1 MTEKEFR
8 EFANKYVIAQE
19 KFTNSVLLG
28 CMHCIYSN
36 NCENKE
42 RKTSRCFKQFLSLC
56 FRCKMNDTC
65 KEGGMKWICKDYVS
79 KENKS
84 DVEFL

>member
-8 EFANKYVIAQE
+8 EFVSEYVIAQE
-19 KFTNSVLLG
+19 KLNNSILLG
-28 CMHCIYSN
+28 CMYCIYSN
-36 NCENKE
+36 NCENK
-42 RKTSRCFKQFLSLC
+42 KHKPSRCCKQFLSLC
-56 FRCKMNDTC
+56 FRCEMNGIC
-65 KEGGMKWICKDYVS
+65 KECGMKWICKDYVS